1 MDRTRALKTLR
12 WTLYG
17 AWIVASVLALMMA
30 TTAGLSLLGLPP
42 ERITFA
48 PASYTGLPWTLPL
61 FVTRFDSVTTLAIAL
76 VGQVLN
82 VSIGLMLARGDD

>member
-1 MDRTRALKTLR
+1 MDRTRAIRTFR

-17 AWIVASVLALMMA
+17 AWIVASAYAMMMA
-30 TTAGLSLLGLPP
+30 LTPGLDLLGLPP
-42 ERITFA
+42 ERISFV

-61 FVTRFDSVTTLAIAL
+61 FLTHFDSTTTLAIAL

-82 VSIGLMLARGDD
+82 VSIGWMLARGDD

>member
-1 MDRTRALKTLR
+1 MDRTRAIRTFR

-17 AWIVASVLALMMA
+17 AWVVASALALMMA
-30 TTAGLSLLGLPP
+30 MTPGLALLGLPP
-42 ERITFA
+42 ERITFV
-48 PASYTGLPWTLPL
+48 PASWTGLPWTLPL
-61 FVTRFDSVTTLAIAL
+61 FLTRFDSVTTLALAL

>member
-17 AWIVASVLALMMA
+17 AWVVASALAMMMA
-30 TTAGLSLLGLPP
+30 LTPGLDLLGLPP
-42 ERITFA
+42 ERISFIPATF
-48 PASYTGLPWTLPL
+48 TGMPWTLPL
-61 FVTRFDSVTTLAIAL
+61 FFSDYDSVTTLAIVL